1 MSWNLASNGWGP
13 TCQSWWHSTFRH
25 ETRQGRYCTGDAV
38 RALDA
43 GSCAPRRGGA
53 LTIGRPVWLERR
65 PRVADA
71 LPPVCR
77 VVIGVEGDDAE
88 EVTIAI
94 RDRADLLAQ
103 PQRIGRGAVRRAN
116 VSNRFPFEAG
126 VARNPG
132 PTPEARSAPPT
143 LALSKFSNGRAPAE
157 SRAGSREPSPRPSA
171 RGSRHRGA
179 ATQESSPRSVFPG
192 RSARSFQQP

>member
-1 MSWNLASNGWGP
+1 MSWNPASNGWGP
-13 TCQSWWHSTFRH
+13 TCQCWWHSTFRR
-25 ETRQGRYCTGDAV
+25 ETRQGRYCTGDTVRGDAV

-94 RDRADLLAQ
+94 RDRANLLAQ

-116 VSNRFPFEAG
+116 VSNRFPLEAG
-126 VARNPG
+126 VAIDGVPIELAQA
-132 PTPEARSAPPT
+132 PE
-143 LALSKFSNGRAPAE
+143 RANNLLQL
-157 SRAGSREPSPRPSA
+157 RELQA
-171 RGSRHRGA
+171 K
-179 ATQESSPRSVFPG
+179 EYLLEL
-192 RSARSFQQP
+192 